1 LPAPSGCQ
9 PKVPNVNYWDEK
21 WWKNFFE
28 NDLNVFYS
36 SLKGLVTA
44 RDMLLK
50 FLSGDLAQILADSS
64 KRDAALKV
72 LLGGIKKDCIDKGLI
87 TNECIPSDSAAAF
100 YKRVLGIGL
109 TKNLDEELKRE
120 GPLTRLVQILR
131 YKSLDNIGS
140 SDLGLIIRAYES
152 NSVFTDVI
160 LDMKTTLDN
169 IYSSLG
175 QFIGSPQPINYDY
188 FDLINAFMD
197 FLNKGVRLLPLY
209 NPFTFFIQSLHA
221 PKPYIEL
228 MYCKDLFN
236 DQVKELMTKYRV
248 ELTKAVDPNLNIP
261 ELDEELAVIKHKEFT
276 LGDMLISLIRDIYW
290 LTYRLSNL
298 GYPVK
303 DELKAYVSE
312 YKYLLDKIISSCQD
326 ALPNANVNLACIAV
340 REFEIKNGIVDIYH
354 YSNRHAFLLS
364 FDGENCEESKIYGT
378 NYMYPLDYKRFIEV
392 FSPLF
397 FLGIAWINK
406 KDEKLALNVLH

>member
-1 LPAPSGCQ
+1 MPAPSGCQ

-21 WWKNFFE
+21 WWKNFFD

-36 SLKGLVTA
+36 SLKGLVAA

-87 TNECIPSDSAAAF
+87 TNDCIPSDSAAAF

-109 TKNLDEELKRE
+109 AKNLDEELKQE

-276 LGDMLISLIRDIYW
+276 LGDMLINLIRDIYW

-312 YKYLLDKIISSCQD
+312 YKYLLDKIISSSQD
-326 ALPNANVNLACIAV
+326 ALPNAKVNLACFAV
-340 REFEIKNGIVDIYH
+340 RNIEIKNGIVDIEGLR
-354 YSNRHAFLLS
+354 SARLLS
-364 FDGENCEESKIYGT
+364 FNDENCKESTLY
-378 NYMYPLDYKRFIEV
+378 NLDYKRFIEV
-392 FSPLF
+392 YSPLF
-397 FLGIAWINK
+397 FLGIAWISK
-406 KDEKLALNVLH
+406 EEWGLALNMLH

>member
-1 LPAPSGCQ
+1 MPAPSGCQ

-36 SLKGLVTA
+36 SLKGLVAA

-50 FLSGDLAQILADSS
+50 FLSGDLAQILADSN
-64 KRDAALKV
+64 KRDIALKV

-87 TNECIPSDSAAAF
+87 TNDCIPSDSAAAF
-100 YKRVLGIGL
+100 YKHVLGIGL
-109 TKNLDEELKRE
+109 TKNLDEELKQE

-152 NSVFTDVI
+152 NSVFTDDI

-276 LGDMLISLIRDIYW
+276 LGYMLIILRFDIYW

-312 YKYLLDKIISSCQD
+312 YKYLLDKIISSSQD
-326 ALPNANVNLACIAV
+326 ALPNAKVNLACFAE
-340 REFEIKNGIVDIYH
+340 RKFEIKNGIVNIGDIVR
-354 YSNRHAFLLS
+354 SAFFLS
-364 FDGENCEESKIYGT
+364 FNGENCQEPRFYFNT
-378 NYMYPLDYKRFIEV
+378 LDYKRFIEV
-392 FSPLF
+392 YSPLF
-397 FLGIAWINK
+397 FLGIAWISK
-406 KDEKLALNVLH
+406 EDRRLALNMLH

>member
-1 LPAPSGCQ
+1 
-9 PKVPNVNYWDEK
+9 
-21 WWKNFFE
+21 
-28 NDLNVFYS
+28 
-36 SLKGLVTA
+36 
-44 RDMLLK
+44 MLLK
-50 FLSGDLAQILADSS
+50 FLSGDLAQILADSN
-64 KRDAALKV
+64 KRDIALKV

-87 TNECIPSDSAAAF
+87 TNDCIPSDSAAAF

-209 NPFTFFIQSLHA
+209 NPFTFFIQSLRA

-276 LGDMLISLIRDIYW
+276 LGYMLINLIWDIYW

-312 YKYLLDKIISSCQD
+312 YKYLLDKIISSSQD
-326 ALPNANVNLACIAV
+326 ALPDANVNLACFAE
-340 REFEIKNGIVDIYH
+340 REFEIKNGIVNIYR
-354 YSNRHAFLLS
+354 YSNKHAYLLS
-364 FDGENCEESKIYGT
+364 FYGENCKESETRFT

-397 FLGIAWINK
+397 FLGIAWISK
-406 KDEKLALNVLH
+406 EDRRLALNVLH